1 MEAAECLS
9 FGAHRVGRNQ
19 GSTCFWGDQ
28 CSAESNCKTQTCDN
42 TWGVGT
48 MWRGLDS
55 TATLGEQNFKWEK
68 RPLES
73 HGVVI
78 SMSKSNHQKFWFASP
93 MLIGTLVTSV
103 NPVKIY
109 IYVNFNVKGLINF
122 IT

>member
-48 MWRGLDS
+48 MW
-55 TATLGEQNFKWEK
+55 LGFNRDTWRAELQMRKK
-68 RPLES
+68 ASRES
-73 HGVVI
+73 WCCDLNVQI
-78 SMSKSNHQKFWFASP
+78 KSSKV
-93 MLIGTLVTSV
+93 LVC
-103 NPVKIY
+103 
-109 IYVNFNVKGLINF
+109 
-122 IT
+122 